1 MSLRDQFKKANLIS
15 SKDAKR
21 LAHEARVERKE
32 KGREQ
37 LEQEEQQRQQALQ
50 AASGAERARI
60 QREQRDLDAARAE
73 RDEAAAVA
81 AILADEAHRAGPGTV
96 RFYFATADG
105 SLPWLEVSP
114 REAQELRAGQL
125 CVVLAG
131 PEGVHDYRLL
141 PLELAKRVARLRP
154 DVIVHAPRG
163 VVAGR

>member
-15 SKDAKR
+15 AKDEKR

-37 LEQEEQQRQQALQ
+37 LEQEEQQKQQGLQ
-50 AASGAERARI
+50 AATAAERARI

-73 RDEAAAVA
+73 RDEAAAVD
-81 AILADEAHRAGPGTV
+81 AILATGAYRAGPGTV
-96 RFYFATADG
+96 RYYFATADG

-131 PEGVHDYRLL
+131 PAGVHDYRLL
-141 PLELAKRVARLRP
+141 SLELCKRGARLRP
-154 DVIVHAPRG
+154 EVIVPAPRG
-163 VVAGR
+163 VIAER